1 MLSGLLI
8 TGAAVVAVGLLLAI
22 ADRFGGDKAT
32 ADHDVASAIFSM
44 IGVLYAVLLAFVVI
58 VVWEASSS
66 VHDHTQTEANDLS
79 QIYFTARALPQPQR
93 GQLTSLATDYASTV
107 AYQEWPAMQRG
118 QTSAKARADVAG
130 MRTTAMSLPAADGRQ
145 QVLMSQTLDAIN
157 ALVDARRQRTGAV
170 QPPVPPIMW
179 MALIAGATITVG
191 FTFFFSYGRLVP
203 QLLMVS
209 AMTAMLAFTL
219 WLTYEMSYPFSG
231 PTGLGPDAFLEIL
244 SRFKEFS

>member
-1 MLSGLLI
+1 VLSGLLI
-8 TGAAVVAVGLLLAI
+8 TAATVVVVGLLLMVT
-22 ADRFGGDKAT
+22 DRFAGDRHT
-32 ADHDVASAIFSM
+32 ADHDVAGAIFSM

-66 VHDHTQTEANDLS
+66 THDHTQSEANDVS

-93 GQLTSLATDYASTV
+93 TQLTRLAADYASTV

-118 QTSAKARADVAG
+118 QTSAKARADIAG
-130 MRTTAMSLPAADGRQ
+130 MRTTVMALQPVDNRQ
-145 QVLMSQTLDAIN
+145 QILMSQTLDAIN

-179 MALIAGATITVG
+179 FALIAGAAITVG

-203 QLLMVS
+203 QLVMVS

-231 PTGLGPDAFLEIL
+231 PTGRGPDAFLEIL